1 MVSSLLLGLA
11 LSGNSIEKDLVYRV
25 VGGDQVKADFYAP
38 ELRNPDGDPFVLVV
52 HGGGWTGG
60 KKEDMSMVCEALAKV
75 GIASATVQYRLAPTN
90 KYPAQ
95 LDDVQA
101 AVRFFRGNRAK
112 MGIRTEKI
120 GAIGA
125 SAGGHLSL
133 LLGFTDTRDLESKD
147 FQGES
152 SRVQYV
158 VNLFGPTDL
167 RFDFDRTI
175 ASILSMQVTGKPYDA
190 EGAMTKSFSPIFY
203 VDAKSAEVFTIHGE
217 KDTLVPPK
225 QAQRL
230 DDALK
235 AAKIPHTLRM
245 IPGMGHEYN
254 LGIPEMEKAS
264 NEAIKFLVDRLQM
277 TKMTE
282 VSELAATR

>member
-1 MVSSLLLGLA
+1 MLSTLLLGLA
-11 LSGNSIEKDLVYRV
+11 LSGPKIEKDLVYRV
-25 VGGDQVKADFYAP
+25 VGGDQIKADFYAP

-60 KKEDMSMVCEALAKV
+60 KKEDMAMVCDALAKV

-101 AVRFFRGNRAK
+101 AVRFFRSNSAK
-112 MGIRTEKI
+112 MGLSTTKM

-147 FQGES
+147 FQSES
-152 SRVQYV
+152 SRVQFV

-167 RFDFDRTI
+167 RYDFDKMI
-175 ASILSMQVTGKPYDA
+175 ASVLSMQVTGKPYDPVG
-190 EGAMTKSFSPIFY
+190 EMTKSFSPIHY
-203 VDAKSAEVFTIHGE
+203 VDSKSAEVFTIHGE
-217 KDTLVPPK
+217 KDTLVPPM
-225 QAQRL
+225 QAKRL
-230 DDALK
+230 DEALK

-254 LGIPEMEKAS
+254 LQIPEMQKAS
-264 NEAIKFLVDRLQM
+264 DDAIKFLVERLQS
-277 TKMTE
+277 TKLVKVPSIT
-282 VSELAATR
+282 ATQ